1 MSKIIAVNAGS
12 SSLKFQLFEMP
23 EEKVLVQGL
32 IERIGMQDAVVT
44 LKYDGQKK
52 SKTLPIL
59 NHAVAVEILLNSLVE
74 EKIVASLN
82 EINGVGH
89 RVVHGG
95 EKFAASTVISEE
107 VAKTIEELKDLAPL
121 HNPANLTG
129 YEAFKKAL
137 PEVGHVAV
145 FDTAFHQTM
154 PKENFMYPIPYEY
167 YEKYMVRRYG
177 FHGTSHLYVTG
188 RCLDLLGNPEHSRII
203 TCHIG
208 NGASLA
214 AVKDGKCVNTSMGFT
229 PLAGVMMGTRSG
241 DIDPAI
247 VTYLAAKLNKSADD
261 VMNILNK
268 KSGLLGVS
276 GISSDARDIVNG
288 CKEGNEL
295 ALLARKMHVN
305 TVANFVGQYFVE
317 LGGCDAIVFT
327 AGLGENDVDFRVE
340 LCEKLKG
347 ALGIELDLEA
357 NNHRGQEILVSTPSS
372 KVKVFV
378 IPTNEEIVIARD
390 TMNLLGL

>member
-357 NNHRGQEILVSTPSS
+357 NNHRGQELLVSTPSS

>member
-12 SSLKFQLFEMP
+12 SSLKFQLFDMP

-95 EKFAASTVISEE
+95 EKFAASTVITEE

-188 RCLDLLGNPEHSRII
+188 RCLDLLGNPEHSKII

-247 VTYLAAKLNKSADD
+247 VTYLAAKLNKSADE

-295 ALLARKMHVN
+295 AILARKMHIN
-305 TVANFVGQYFVE
+305 TVANFVGQYYVE
-317 LGGCDAIVFT
+317 LGGCDAMVFT
-327 AGLGENDVDFRVE
+327 AGLGENDIDFRVE
-340 LCEKLKG
+340 LCEKIG
-347 ALGIELDLEA
+347 AALGVELDLEA
-357 NNHRGQEILVSTPSS
+357 NNVRGQEVLVSKPTS

>member
-1 MSKIIAVNAGS
+1 MQKIMAVNAGS
-12 SSLKFQLFEMP
+12 SSIKFQLLEMP
-23 EEKVLVQGL
+23 AENVICSGIV
-32 IERIGMQDAVVT
+32 ERIGLEDAVFT
-44 LKYDGQKK
+44 LKFNGEKE
-52 SKTLPIL
+52 TRILPIKDHSVGVQL
-59 NHAVAVEILLNSLVE
+59 VLDALIEKHIVESLE
-74 EKIVASLN
+74 EI
-82 EINGVGH
+82 EGVGH

-107 VAKTIEELKDLAPL
+107 VANTIEELKDLAPL

-167 YEKYMVRRYG
+167 YEKHMVRRYG

-357 NNHRGQEILVSTPSS
+357 NNHRGQELLVSTPSS

>member
-1 MSKIIAVNAGS
+1 
-12 SSLKFQLFEMP
+12 
-23 EEKVLVQGL
+23 
-32 IERIGMQDAVVT
+32 
-44 LKYDGQKK
+44 
-52 SKTLPIL
+52 
-59 NHAVAVEILLNSLVE
+59 
-74 EKIVASLN
+74 
-82 EINGVGH
+82 
-89 RVVHGG
+89 
-95 EKFAASTVISEE
+95 
-107 VAKTIEELKDLAPL
+107 
-121 HNPANLTG
+121 
-129 YEAFKKAL
+129 
-137 PEVGHVAV
+137 
-145 FDTAFHQTM
+145 
-154 PKENFMYPIPYEY
+154 
-167 YEKYMVRRYG
+167 
-177 FHGTSHLYVTG
+177 
-188 RCLDLLGNPEHSRII
+188 
-203 TCHIG
+203 
-208 NGASLA
+208 
-214 AVKDGKCVNTSMGFT
+214 MGFT

-357 NNHRGQEILVSTPSS
+357 NNHRGQELLVSTPSS

-378 IPTNEEIVIARD
+378 IPTNEEIVITRD